1 MFLFFWSSFKYNFQS
16 FKGQPIVEDTKCDG
30 LLGADSSSELP
41 PQQVSK
47 PSVPHINKERE
58 LETT

>member
-1 MFLFFWSSFKYNFQS
+1 MFLFFEAHLNTTFKVSKDNPF
-16 FKGQPIVEDTKCDG
+16 EDTKCEG
-30 LLGADSSSELP
+30 LLGADTSSELP